1 MHTSASLFA
10 GLALV
15 SSALGRVKYVG
26 VAIPGFDFGCD
37 IDGSCP
43 INDIVNPPLP
53 ELGGGDGPAQMKHFV
68 ENDGFNVF
76 RLPTSWQYIVNSVLG
91 DLDENNFGYYDKLM
105 QACLDTGA
113 YCMIDLH
120 NFARFD
126 DGIIGQGGASNEVYA
141 DLWTQLAKRY
151 VKDDRVIFGLMN
163 EPHDL
168 DINLWADSCQAA
180 VTAIRK
186 AGATKHMILLPG
198 TNFASAET
206 FVSSGSA
213 DALGAVSNLDGSK
226 DGLYLDLHKYLDE
239 NNSGTFTECTTDNVE
254 GFTNIA
260 TWLRKNK
267 RKAMISESGAS
278 MSESC
283 MEKFCTQNKFIAD
296 NDDVFE
302 GFVAWGAGSFGFDY
316 VLTLTPS
323 GSPGDYTDNKLL
335 KQCVIAPFL
344 EDASEETSTST
355 SATKTK
361 TKTKTKTEAS
371 SSHSETEEATST
383 NTAESTQRV
392 FKEET
397 TTASAPTATA
407 TEPPTSNAATSDD
420 DSAGVRSSEAV
431 AGSLL
436 FAAMALLHTG
446 LRFI

>member
-1 MHTSASLFA
+1 MHTRASLFA

-43 INDIVNPPLP
+43 LNDIVNPPLP

-91 DLDENNFGYYDKLM
+91 DLDANNFGYYDKLM
-105 QACLDTGA
+105 QACLGTGA

-126 DGIIGQGGASNEVYA
+126 DGIIGQGGPSNEVYA
-141 DLWTQLAKRY
+141 DLWTQLAHKY
-151 VKDDRVIFGLMN
+151 AKEDRVIFGLMN

-186 AGATKHMILLPG
+186 AGAKDQMILLPG

-206 FVSSGSA
+206 FVSTGSA
-213 DALGAVSNLDGSK
+213 DALGAVSNPDGSK

-239 NNSGTFTECTTDNVE
+239 NNSGTFTQCTTDNVA
-254 GFTNIA
+254 GFTTIA

-278 MSESC
+278 MDPSC

-296 NDDVFE
+296 NSDVFE

-323 GSPGDYTDNKLL
+323 GSPGDYTDNKLM

-344 EDASEETSTST
+344 KDAPKETSTSAKAT
-355 SATKTK
+355 RTKTSQSK
-361 TKTKTKTEAS
+361 TS
-371 SSHSETEEATST
+371 EATSSAT
-383 NTAESTQRV
+383 HKSAESTQRV

-397 TTASAPTATA
+397 SAAAPSSTA
-407 TEPPTSNAATSDD
+407 TEPPTSNAATSDNSSKD
-420 DSAGVRSSEAV
+420 DKSAGARTQVV
-431 AGSLL
+431 TGGLL
-436 FAAMALLHTG
+436 FAAIALFHTG
-446 LRFI
+446 LRFF